1 MKVVIEIEVDEEE
14 KKEKVKDTINDFN
27 DLMRQFM
34 DAKKILDMV
43 MQMNVYPLLTPVG
56 NTIDVMKQAI
66 TERLIQLLAVNQ
78 DELDKIRI
86 KTE

>member
-1 MKVVIEIEVDEEE
+1 MKVIIEIEVNEEG

-34 DAKKILDMV
+34 DAKKILDMT
-43 MQMNVYPLLTPVG
+43 MQMNIYPLLTPVS

-86 KTE
+86 KVE